1 MPRRT
6 TADTDPSIKDR
17 KTHIPLARIR
27 KLVKL
32 KQELDRE
39 VLRTMNEH
47 GVSIGYIRGLLK
59 DPLSAITPTRKKR

>member
-1 MPRRT
+1 MPRKPAD
-6 TADTDPSIKDR
+6 ADTDIQKR
-17 KTHIPLARIR
+17 KTHIPISRIH
-27 KLVKL
+27 KLVRL

-59 DPLSAITPTRKKR
+59 DPLSAVTPTRKKR